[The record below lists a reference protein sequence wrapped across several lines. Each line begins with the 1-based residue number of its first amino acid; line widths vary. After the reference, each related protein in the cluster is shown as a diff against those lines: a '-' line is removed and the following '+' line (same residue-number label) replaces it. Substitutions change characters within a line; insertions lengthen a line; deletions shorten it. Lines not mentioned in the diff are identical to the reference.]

1 MIFWQDIAK
10 IKGASF
16 MKYIF
21 SIIKWYLLVISLVSI
36 VACQGSLASY
46 RGATVEP
53 EERIALLED
62 GLQEG
67 SLQTFD
73 LTLEYQYERK
83 ADLLQLSG
91 VAKLSSHYKDLYEIL
106 NYLSITV
113 YFLDTD
119 GKVMEGKLILN
130 TPSIKLDDNFSFNH
144 HLKTPPGTAS
154 ITFGYMGAAGG
165 GGESMGG
172 ASFSRVP
179 RSSFF

>member
-62 GLQEG
+62 GLQKG

-73 LTLEYQYERK
+73 LTMEYQYEIK
-83 ADLLQLSG
+83 NDMLQLSG
-91 VAKLSSHYKDLYEIL
+91 VAELGNHYQSLYESL
-106 NYLSITV
+106 SYLYITV
-113 YFLDTD
+113 YFVDTD
-119 GKVMEGKLILN
+119 GKVMEDKIILN
-130 TPSIKLDDNFSFNH
+130 TPSMYIDDNFLFNH
-144 HLKTPPGTAS
+144 HLKIPPGTAS
-154 ITFGYMGAAGG
+154 ITFGYIG
-165 GGESMGG
+165 SK
-172 ASFSRVP
+172 SYRFC
-179 RSSFF
+179 

>member
-1 MIFWQDIAK
+1 MEFKKNAF
-10 IKGASF
+10 G
-16 MKYIF
+16 
-21 SIIKWYLLVISLVSI
+21 IIKWYLMILSLVSI
-36 VACQGSLASY
+36 VACQGSLSSY
-46 RGATVEP
+46 RGTTVEP
-53 EERIALLED
+53 DRRINLLED
-62 GLQEG
+62 GVHKG

-83 ADLLQLSG
+83 ADMLQLSG
-91 VAKLSSHYKDLYEIL
+91 VAELGNHYKSLYEIL
-106 NYLSITV
+106 SYLYITV

-119 GKVMEGKLILN
+119 GKVMEDKIILN
-130 TPSIKLDDNFSFNH
+130 TPSINLDDKFSFNH

-154 ITFGYMGAAGG
+154 ITFGYMGAARG